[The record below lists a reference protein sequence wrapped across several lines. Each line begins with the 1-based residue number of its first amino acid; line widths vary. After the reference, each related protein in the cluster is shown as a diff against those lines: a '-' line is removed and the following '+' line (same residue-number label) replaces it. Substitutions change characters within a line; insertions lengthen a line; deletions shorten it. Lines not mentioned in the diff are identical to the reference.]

1 MQSVMPG
8 LYFFDFNFPS
18 PKLKKPIKID
28 GNLREWKAH
37 NMVPDLMHL
46 EGKSSFA
53 HVYFAWDKDNLYI
66 GLEVAGKRMPVEVDT
81 RKFWRKDSIEVWI
94 DVRNDKTQRRYT
106 EHCHHFFF
114 IPRGRSGKPKLA
126 TACDWKEQGSAI
138 PDTIFD
144 HPEIEIASVIE
155 RRGYSLEARIPTS
168 VIPTYDPINH
178 PVIGFNYHI
187 NDTDRRAQWWSCGK
201 DFPRERDPSTWG
213 TIELVK

>member
-1 MQSVMPG
+1 MKSVMPS

-18 PKLKKPIKID
+18 PKLIAPIKID
-28 GNLREWKAH
+28 GDLGEWNAH
-37 NMVPDLMHL
+37 NIVPDLMHID
-46 EGKSSFA
+46 GRSSFA
-53 HVYFAWDKDNLYI
+53 HVYFGWDKDNLYI

-81 RKFWRKDSIEVWI
+81 RRFWRKDSIEVWI

-114 IPRGRSGKPKLA
+114 IPKGRSGKPKLA

-138 PDTIFD
+138 ADTIFD

-155 RRGYSLEARIPTS
+155 RRGYSLEVRIPTS

-178 PVIGFNYHI
+178 PAIGFNYHI
-187 NDTDRRAQWWSCGK
+187 NDTDRRAQWWSCGQ